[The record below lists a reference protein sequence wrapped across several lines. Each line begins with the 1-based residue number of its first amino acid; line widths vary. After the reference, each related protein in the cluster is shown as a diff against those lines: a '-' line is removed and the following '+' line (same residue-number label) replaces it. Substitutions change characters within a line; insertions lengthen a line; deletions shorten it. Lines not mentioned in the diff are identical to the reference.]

1 MASQRKLLFLLVLLC
16 LPVPCSRG
24 SEETRRPKIG
34 LALGGGSARGL
45 AHVGVLQWFD
55 EHRIPVDCIAGTSM
69 GSIIGGLYATGMP
82 AGEIASMLNAV
93 EWDDFFMGDV
103 PYEYKAFRR
112 KQDRRDYPVRLE
124 FGLRKGFNLP
134 SGLEAGHSLGLML
147 NRVTLPYSSVPSFDD
162 LPIPYRAVATD
173 LENAQSVVMRDGSL
187 SEAIRASMAIP
198 GVFTP
203 VIRDGRFLGDGGL
216 LNNVPADVVKS
227 MGAKVV
233 IAVDVGSKPQD
244 RTYVQSFAG
253 MLDQAITVMIV
264 ANTREILRFA
274 DLVIAPDLD
283 SVSPTDWRNSDGIAK
298 LGYESAQAKE
308 RFLNTLSVD
317 AETWNAH
324 LRQRKSR
331 IRTSSQVIEFMVI
344 EGTGAEEQEHMRIY
358 LRHHLGHPVDT
369 RQIEADLTAIAGRGR
384 LESVG
389 YELRQVQG
397 QTGLRIV
404 AKEKSYGPPFVNFLL
419 RVDNARQGAM
429 DLVLGSRFTFFD
441 IGTHGSELRVDLK
454 AGSEQVALGEYF
466 WRPGRRGWFVAP
478 QGVFESST
486 QNLYVDG
493 SRIAD
498 YRIRRVAAQ
507 VDAGYEIS
515 RNSQVSLGY
524 GVGHMNARVRSGNP
538 LLPAVEGR
546 IAGPR
551 IRWTYNHLDSPMV
564 PTSGV
569 FAHSGL
575 QWVLDSPSGFQD
587 FPSAEVHFGGFK
599 PVGKKN
605 TLSVMFDGG
614 TTFAKTPS
622 PVYQFTLGGPFRLG
636 AYDLDYFRG
645 SHYLYFSPGYLRK
658 IGRLPDLIGG
668 NAFIGGWAEVGDA
681 FDDPDS
687 IRFKVDV
694 SGGLLVESPLGPLF
708 IGGSWGEGGNL
719 RFNFALGSLIRRDKW
734 IQ

>member
-1 MASQRKLLFLLVLLC
+1 MVSQRKLLLFLALWCIPAPFLH
-16 LPVPCSRG
+16 G
-24 SEETRRPKIG
+24 SEDTRRPTIG

-45 AHVGVLQWFD
+45 AHVGILQWLE

-69 GSIIGGLYATGMP
+69 GAIIGGLYATGMS
-82 AGEIASMLNAV
+82 AGEIASMLRAID
-93 EWDDFFMGDV
+93 WDNMFLGDI
-103 PYEYKAFRR
+103 PYEYKSFRR

-124 FGLRKGFNLP
+124 FGLRKGFNPP
-134 SGLEAGHSLGLML
+134 SGLEAGHSLGLTL
-147 NRVTLPYSSVPSFDD
+147 NRITLPYSSVTSFDD

-173 LENAQSVVMRDGSL
+173 LENAESVVMKDGSL

-203 VIRDGRFLGDGGL
+203 VIREGRFLGDGGL
-216 LNNVPADVVKS
+216 LNNVPADVVSS
-227 MGAKVV
+227 MGAEVV
-233 IAVDVGSKPQD
+233 IAVDVGSRPQD
-244 RTYVQSFAG
+244 RTYVQSFAA

-264 ANTREILRFA
+264 AKTREILRLA
-274 DLVIAPDLD
+274 DIVIAPDLD
-283 SVSPTDWRNSDGIAK
+283 SIEPTDWRNSDGIAK
-298 LGYESAQAKE
+298 LGYESAQAKG
-308 RFLNTLSVD
+308 RFLSTLSVD

-324 LRQRKSR
+324 LEQRKSR
-331 IRTSSQVIEFMVI
+331 ARTSSQVIGFMVI
-344 EGTGAEEQEHMRIY
+344 EGTGAEEQEQIRTS

-369 RQIEADLTAIAGRGR
+369 GKIEADLTAIAGRGR
-384 LESVG
+384 LESVT
-389 YELRQVQG
+389 YELRQVLE
-397 QTGLRIV
+397 QTGLRIA

-429 DLVLGSRFTFFD
+429 DLVLGSRLTFFD
-441 IGTHGSELRVDLK
+441 VGTHGSELRVDLK
-454 AGSEQVALGEYF
+454 AGSEQVAMGEYF
-466 WRPGRRGWFVAP
+466 RRLGQRGWFVAP
-478 QGVFESST
+478 QGLFESST
-486 QNLYVDG
+486 QNLYLNG
-493 SRIAD
+493 TRTAD
-498 YRIRRVAAQ
+498 YRTRRLAAQ

-524 GVGHMNARVRSGNP
+524 SVGHVNARVRSGDP
-538 LLPAVEGR
+538 LLPVVEGQ

-551 IRWTYNHLDSPMV
+551 LRWTYNHPDSPMV

-569 FAHSGL
+569 FVHSGL
-575 QWVLDSPSGFQD
+575 QWVLDSPSGFQG
-587 FPSAEVHFGGFK
+587 FPSGEVHFGGFK
-599 PVGKKN
+599 PIGRKN

-614 TTFAKTPS
+614 TAFSKTPS
-622 PVYQFTLGGPFRLG
+622 PVHQFTLGGPLRLG

-668 NAFIGGWAEVGDA
+668 NAFLGGWAEVGDA

-687 IRFKVDV
+687 IHLKVDV